1 MSKNLLNFYNSLPK
15 RTCPK
20 TEFVRSVM
28 TECNVS
34 FPTVMN
40 WISGKTKPFDS
51 SHVEVLSKLTGIPQN
66 EIFV

>member
-28 TECNVS
+28 MECKVS

-40 WISGKTKPFDS
+40 WISGKTKPQDNR
-51 SHVEVLSKLTGIPQN
+51 HIEALSRLTGIPEK